1 MVVTQ
6 VDLVVREKC
15 VTIHKTICTQVQ
27 QSVSLPACNIKYVPE
42 LVLTEATVLEVIMVK
57 QCITQLVMV
66 CTVQEDGVDDGKG
79 WNECLIFHSSCS
91 VYRQLSAISYQ
102 LSAISYQHLF

>member
-1 MVVTQ
+1 MEILNFQADFSSVMICSPNVVMKCSPVMMTQ
-6 VDLVVREKC
+6 VDLVVKEKC

-79 WNECLIFHSSCS
+79 
-91 VYRQLSAISYQ
+91 
-102 LSAISYQHLF
+102 

>member
-1 MVVTQ
+1 MICKPNLGMKCSPVSRTQ

-15 VTIHKTICTQVQ
+15 ATIHKTVCTQVQ

-42 LVLTEATVLEVIMVK
+42 LILTEATVLEVIMVK

-79 WNECLIFHSSCS
+79 
-91 VYRQLSAISYQ
+91 
-102 LSAISYQHLF
+102 

>member
-1 MVVTQ
+1 MKCSPVSRTQ

-15 VTIHKTICTQVQ
+15 VTIHKSVCTQVQ

-42 LVLTEATVLEVIMVK
+42 LILTEATVLEVIMVK

-66 CTVQEDGVDDGKG
+66 CRVQEDGVNDGKG
-79 WNECLIFHSSCS
+79 
-91 VYRQLSAISYQ
+91 
-102 LSAISYQHLF
+102 